1 MLKLNSDLQDEKD
14 KMLVQNTEVS
24 TKLTPVMMLFDQQ
37 KYILLQQF
45 FICDVYFKE
54 KQKSKV
60 ISKLKIEFFFPSQP
74 LLLFLEVK

>member
-37 KYILLQQF
+37 KYILL
-45 FICDVYFKE
+45 
-54 KQKSKV
+54 
-60 ISKLKIEFFFPSQP
+60 
-74 LLLFLEVK
+74 